1 MPTVPMLGT
10 VVPWA
15 PNFAPR
21 SWAFCQGQL
30 LSIAQN
36 SALFSILGTVYG
48 GDGRT
53 TFGLPDLRGRVAIH
67 AGTGPGPGLSPYR
80 LGEKAGQE
88 DVALNASTIPSH
100 THAVSQEKSFEI
112 LATTNDGNQ
121 QAPSATN
128 RLSAAKLTF
137 GVDANLYSSAAEDT
151 TLGGLQASGDLALNG
166 AGNSQAHQNKQ
177 PYLVLN
183 YIIAL
188 QGIFPSRN

>member
-48 GDGRT
+48 GDGHT
-53 TFGLPDLRGRVAIH
+53 TFGLPDMRGRVAIH
-67 AGTGPGPGLSPYR
+67 AGSGPGLSHYN
-80 LGEKAGQE
+80 LGTKIGQE
-88 DVALNASTIPSH
+88 DVSLTSNTIPSH

-121 QAPSATN
+121 QAPSASN

-137 GVDANLYSSAAEDT
+137 GVDANLYSTAAEDT

>member
-10 VVPWA
+10 VIPWA

-53 TFGLPDLRGRVAIH
+53 TFGLPDMRGRVAIH
-67 AGTGPGPGLSPYR
+67 AGRGPGLSSYN
-80 LGEKAGQE
+80 LGHKRGQE
-88 DVALNASTIPSH
+88 DVALSSNTMPSH

-112 LATTNDGNQ
+112 LATTNEGNQ

-137 GVDANLYSSAAEDT
+137 GVDANLYSNAADDT
-151 TLGGLQASGDLALNG
+151 TLGGLQTSGDLALNS
-166 AGNSQAHQNKQ
+166 AGGGQGHENQQ
-177 PYLVLN
+177 PYLVLH

>member
-1 MPTVPMLGT
+1 MPATPMLGT

-21 SWAFCQGQL
+21 SWAFCHGQL

-36 SALFSILGTVYG
+36 SALFSILGTIYG

-53 TFGLPDLRGRVAIH
+53 TFGLPDMRGRVAIH
-67 AGTGPGPGLSPYR
+67 AGSGPGLSSYP
-80 LGEKAGQE
+80 LGRKQGEE
-88 DVALNASTIPSH
+88 DVALNASTMPSH
-100 THAVSQEKSFEI
+100 THAVTQEKSFEI
-112 LATTNDGNQ
+112 LATTNEGNR
-121 QAPSATN
+121 QAPTSTN

-137 GVDANLYSSAAEDT
+137 GVDANLYSTAAEDT

-188 QGIFPSRN
+188 LGIFPSRN